1 VPRIPYKSATDVPA
15 IATVLAKLKKSEIL
29 AIARGRCHRHRRSY
43 LQHFGCYRREHP
55 NDTKLVV
62 PAPDRI
68 GFLDIECSNLK
79 SDFGVVLTW
88 CIKDSVTGKIFE
100 DYLRPGDIRRGIE
113 DARIVR
119 SLITCMKRFDLIVSF
134 YGSRFDVPFIRGRSF
149 AHKIPFPP
157 YGSIKHKD
165 LYFLIRSKFST
176 LSSRGLENS
185 TRQLLGKTS
194 KTRLDAKFW
203 RDGLRGNPKA
213 IRYILDHNRADVI
226 DTERLY
232 HATIRFQRTAN
243 TSI

>member
-1 VPRIPYKSATDVPA
+1 MSRKSAEPA
-15 IATVLAKLKKSEIL
+15 ITQFLQTFKTKS
-29 AIARGRCHRHRRSY
+29 AIIAMSKRRCKHGRSY
-43 LQHFGCYRREHP
+43 VEHYRCYQADHP
-55 NDTKLVV
+55 ETAETT
-62 PAPDRI
+62 PERI

-79 SDFGVVLTW
+79 SDFGIVLTW
-88 CIKDSVTGKIFE
+88 CIKDSATGRIFE
-100 DYLRPGDIRRGIE
+100 DYLRPSDVKRGVE

-119 SLITCMKRFDLIVSF
+119 SLIECMKRFHLIVSF

-149 AHKIPFPP
+149 AHRIPFPP

-203 RDGLRGNPKA
+203 RDGLRGDPKA

-232 HATIRFQRTAN
+232 HATIQFQRTAN
-243 TSI
+243 ASI